1 MSCKHTIDTAVDED
15 GCCVSCG
22 ADLNPIAMAEA
33 RKKSEPT
40 EFVFDPEDPICPVCH
55 ESLGLMD
62 GCEWSDNPIE
72 NSCRECLF
80 DYIDRLT
87 AELATLK
94 DELTCEECEQSLV
107 DPETGVTAL
116 CMTCWNAMV
125 TKLRA
130 EIDLLKA
137 ENAIYAPSANAQ
149 QNVIRRLTAEL
160 KAKDKEIAKLRKAVL
175 EALGDAKALWAG
187 VGNHPASR
195 YAKDVAYYEKV
206 LKGEVTNG

>member
-1 MSCKHTIDTAVDED
+1 MDSGFSAEAQVGMNAAAGRYEAEAEYKKE
-15 GCCVSCG
+15 
-22 ADLNPIAMAEA
+22 IARLTEELAEA
-33 RKKSEPT
+33 RKKPEPT
-40 EFVFDPEDPICPVCH
+40 QLQTEH
-55 ESLGLMD
+55 
-62 GCEWSDNPIE
+62 
-72 NSCRECLF
+72 LF
-80 DYIDRLT
+80 
-87 AELATLK
+87 EK
-94 DELTCEECEQSLV
+94 MQ
-107 DPETGVTAL
+107 
-116 CMTCWNAMV
+116 N
-125 TKLRA
+125 

>member
-1 MSCKHTIDTAVDED
+1 MDE
-15 GCCVSCG
+15 
-22 ADLNPIAMAEA
+22 
-33 RKKSEPT
+33 KKPEPT

-130 EIDLLKA
+130 EIDSLK
-137 ENAIYAPSANAQ
+137 
-149 QNVIRRLTAEL
+149 AEL
-160 KAKDKEIAKLRKAVL
+160 KAKDAALEKLARLGNEPYLGNSEGNIIAQQALKE
-175 EALGDAKALWAG
+175 D
-187 VGNHPASR
+187 
-195 YAKDVAYYEKV
+195 
-206 LKGEVTNG
+206 

>member
-1 MSCKHTIDTAVDED
+1 MDE
-15 GCCVSCG
+15 
-22 ADLNPIAMAEA
+22 
-33 RKKSEPT
+33 KKPEPT

-80 DYIDRLT
+80 DYID
-87 AELATLK
+87 
-94 DELTCEECEQSLV
+94 S
-107 DPETGVTAL
+107 
-116 CMTCWNAMV
+116 
-125 TKLRA
+125 
-130 EIDLLKA
+130 
-137 ENAIYAPSANAQ
+137 
-149 QNVIRRLTAEL
+149 LTAEL